1 MSIFAVTLEAR
12 NRLTSGPPM
21 LTRMPRPPSGGCFLI
36 EATSKD
42 GGEASDVCVAAG
54 SDVWEAD
61 CAFADVAC
69 AGLEWT
75 LRIGTAAA
83 MQKAA
88 ENRRSVL
95 SLMNGVGLESRS
107 FRFVMPTS
115 RFCVE
120 HNSFHI
126 QRPQGLRMRHR
137 SLPFCFQSLTRTR
150 NSASCKFDE
159 TFVPRYAAWSKRARA
174 NSIAKS
180 NAKAA
185 RLKGKSAA
193 TKAKQNSKEKGA
205 APITSISP

>member
-42 GGEASDVCVAAG
+42 GGGASDVCVAAG

-61 CAFADVAC
+61 CAVADATC

-88 ENRRSVL
+88 ENRRTVL
-95 SLMNGVGLESRS
+95 ILTNDRRVPRRLASARCFMATSCSQMRVSFTVVDDRS
-107 FRFVMPTS
+107 SKCDTEMARFVS
-115 RFCVE
+115 RV
-120 HNSFHI
+120 HS
-126 QRPQGLRMRHR
+126 
-137 SLPFCFQSLTRTR
+137 
-150 NSASCKFDE
+150 
-159 TFVPRYAAWSKRARA
+159 
-174 NSIAKS
+174 
-180 NAKAA
+180 
-185 RLKGKSAA
+185 
-193 TKAKQNSKEKGA
+193 
-205 APITSISP
+205 